1 MAQNEVIEASCI
13 RLTSDLGAKYAILP
27 GDPARVEVIARYLD
41 NPKFIK
47 TQREYTSWE
56 GYLDGEKILVISTGM
71 GGPSTAMCVEDL
83 YQIGVHTII
92 RIALAVV
99 CSSI

>member
-1 MAQNEVIEASCI
+1 MYIGREMICDIKGKQVKIRVEKVMAQNEVVEASCI

-27 GDPARVEVIARYLD
+27 GDPTRVEVIARYLD

-56 GYLDGEKILVISTGM
+56 GYLDGEKSWSYL
-71 GGPSTAMCVEDL
+71 PAWAAHLRLCV
-83 YQIGVHTII
+83 
-92 RIALAVV
+92 
-99 CSSI
+99 